1 MIPSRPLGLIG
12 LMTLCTSTG
21 MAQHVMPAEDAEHEG
36 TWLQWPHDHTYGDG
50 AEELE
55 PSWVDMTAALSL
67 GERVHIVA
75 YDESELA
82 HIQSQLGAA
91 GVDMGQVD
99 LLVCPNDDFWVRDNG
114 PIFVQGPGGEWA
126 ILDWGFNGWG
136 GDAPFAL
143 DDAVPACIGDH
154 LGLPVIDL
162 GAMVLEGGAVE
173 VDGNGTLIAT
183 RSAVTGE
190 DRNPDLTEAEI
201 ESYLSE
207 YLGIDHF
214 IWLDGQFGGAEDI
227 TDMHIDAFV
236 KFVGGQTVVTMS
248 DADLEYWY
256 VSPSDRAILDAAT
269 DADGNPY
276 ARVELP
282 LTQFPV
288 FTSAGLNVGYRASY
302 VNFYVANAVVL
313 VPHYSDPMDTV
324 ALDIIQDLYP
334 TKSAVGIAC
343 QDMLQWGGMVHC
355 VTQQQPAGAP
365 FITSVESPTAPP
377 LASEFAHYDM
387 LGRPVRHPAVGQLL
401 LQLSTVGPVRKT
413 IITVPD

>member
-1 MIPSRPLGLIG
+1 MWLVQVDA
-12 LMTLCTSTG
+12 T
-21 MAQHVMPAEDAEHEG
+21 AQYVMPAEDTEHEG

-50 AEELE
+50 AEDLE
-55 PSWVDMTAALSL
+55 PSWVAMTEALTL
-67 GERVHIVA
+67 GERVHILA
-75 YDESELA
+75 YDTSELN
-82 HIQSQLGAA
+82 HIQSLLVAA

-99 LLVCPNDDFWVRDNG
+99 LLICPNDDFWVRDNG
-114 PIFVQGPGGEWA
+114 PIFVQGPGGEWF

-143 DDAVPACIGDH
+143 DDAVPACVGDH

-190 DRNPDLTEAEI
+190 DRNPDLTETEI
-201 ESYLSE
+201 ESFLSE

-236 KFVGGQTVVTMS
+236 KFTGDQTMVTMS
-248 DADLEYWY
+248 DADLDYWY

-269 DADGNPY
+269 DADGSPY
-276 ARVELP
+276 VRIELP
-282 LTQFPV
+282 LTQNPV
-288 FTSAGLNVGYRASY
+288 ITSSGSSVGYRASY

-313 VPHYSDPMDTV
+313 VPHYGDPMDMV

-334 TKSAVGIAC
+334 SRTAVGIAC

-365 FITSVESPTAPP
+365 FITSIAESRPTVSTLDPA
-377 LASEFAHYDM
+377 FFDM
-387 LGRPVRHPAVGQLL
+387 LGRKVTSPSIGSLL
-401 LQLSTVGPVRKT
+401 IELSNGSEARKT
-413 IITVPD
+413 ILLDNN